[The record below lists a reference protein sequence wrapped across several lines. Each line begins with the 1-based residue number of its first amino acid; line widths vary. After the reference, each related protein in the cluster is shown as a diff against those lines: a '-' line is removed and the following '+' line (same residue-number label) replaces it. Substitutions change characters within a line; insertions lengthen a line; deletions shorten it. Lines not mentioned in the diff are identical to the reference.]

1 MDDTF
6 DTPQKGTCSTAGASR
21 GTRLILI
28 LGALSAFGPLSLDMY
43 LPSLPALARDM
54 DTSASQA
61 QLSLTF
67 CLLGLAL
74 GQLLAGPLSD
84 VRGRRGPLLASL
96 AVYFA
101 ASLACVYSPGIWVFC
116 ALRLVQGLAGAAGIV
131 LSKAVVRDMYT
142 GTELTRC
149 FAMLML
155 VNGAAPVLA
164 PVLGAQLLSWTSWRG
179 VFLILA
185 AIGAVML
192 ASVWLWLPE
201 TLPRERRARGGLPH
215 TLSAFRSLLQD
226 RRFVGL
232 ALSQGFMYAAM
243 FAYIAG
249 SPFVLQELYGVSP
262 QVFSLVFAV
271 NGLGIILA
279 GQTAGKLAGRVREER
294 LFAAGI
300 GMGLVGGLGLLVS
313 ILADAGLAAILC
325 CLFLVVSSI
334 GIASTSGTSLAMEHY
349 GHAAGSASALL
360 GLVSFI
366 AGGIVS
372 PLVGLG
378 GQGTALPMG
387 VLIAIAEVCAV
398 LCYVVLSVR
407 ARRQQAEP
415 QAERS

>member
-1 MDDTF
+1 MNDTLNT
-6 DTPQKGTCSTAGASR
+6 TPNDLSPSSSRAKSGA
-21 GTRLILI
+21 RLILI

-43 LPSLPALARDM
+43 LPSLPALARDLGSG
-54 DTSASQA
+54 TSQA

-67 CLLGLAL
+67 CLLGLAV

-84 VRGRRGPLLASL
+84 VRGRRGPLLISL

-101 ASLACVYSPGIWVFC
+101 ASLACAYSPSIWVFC
-116 ALRLVQGLAGAAGIV
+116 SLRLVQGLAGAAGIV
-131 LSKAVVRDMYT
+131 LSRAVVRDMYT

-164 PVLGAQLLSWTSWRG
+164 PILGAQLLNWTSWRG
-179 VFLILA
+179 IFLILA
-185 AIGAVML
+185 AIGIIML

-201 TLPRERRARGGLPH
+201 TLPRDRRARGGLPQ
-215 TLSAFRSLLQD
+215 TLAAFRDLLRD

-243 FAYIAG
+243 FAYISG
-249 SPFVLQELYGVSP
+249 SPFVLQELYKVSP
-262 QVFSLVFAV
+262 QGFSLMFAV

-279 GQTAGKLAGRVREER
+279 GQTAGRLAGRVREER

-300 GMGLVGGLGLLVS
+300 AMGLAGGLGLLASV
-313 ILADAGLAAILC
+313 LADAGLAAILC

-387 VLIAIAEVCAV
+387 ALIAAAEVGAL
-398 LCYVVLSVR
+398 LCYLSLAGGTR
-407 ARRQQAEP
+407 QKASRR
-415 QAERS
+415 S

>member
-1 MDDTF
+1 MNDTL
-6 DTPQKGTCSTAGASR
+6 TTTQEGAGASSGAKR
-21 GTRLILI
+21 GAGLILI

-43 LPSLPALARDM
+43 LPSLPTLARDLG
-54 DTSASQA
+54 SSPSQA

-67 CLLGLAL
+67 CLLGLAV

-84 VRGRRGPLLASL
+84 MRGRRGPLLVSL
-96 AVYFA
+96 IVYAA
-101 ASLACVYSPGIWVFC
+101 ASLACVYSPDIWTFC

-131 LSKAVVRDMYT
+131 LSRAVVRDMYT

-164 PVLGAQLLSWTSWRG
+164 PILGAQLLAWTSWRG
-179 VFLILA
+179 IFMILA
-185 AIGAVML
+185 AIGAIML
-192 ASVWLWLPE
+192 ASVWMWLPE
-201 TLPRERRARGGLPH
+201 TLPKERRASGGLPQ
-215 TLSAFRSLLQD
+215 TLSAFRELLRD

-243 FAYIAG
+243 FAYISG
-249 SPFVLQELYGVSP
+249 SPFVLQDLYSMSP
-262 QVFSLVFAV
+262 QGFSLVFAV
-271 NGLGIILA
+271 NGVGIILA
-279 GQTAGKLAGRVREER
+279 GQTAGKLAGRVREEH
-294 LFAAGI
+294 LFIAGI
-300 GMGLVGGLGLLVS
+300 AMGLAGGLGLLITV
-313 ILADAGLAAILC
+313 LADAGLAAILC

-387 VLIAIAEVCAV
+387 ALIAAAEVGAV
-398 LCYVVLSVR
+398 LCYAVLTRRVGRQTGHRS
-407 ARRQQAEP
+407 AR
-415 QAERS
+415 S

>member
-1 MDDTF
+1 MNDTLN
-6 DTPQKGTCSTAGASR
+6 TPSEDISSSTSGTKSGA
-21 GTRLILI
+21 RLILI

-43 LPSLPALARDM
+43 LPSLPGLARDLGS
-54 DTSASQA
+54 SASQA

-67 CLLGLAL
+67 CLLGLAV

-84 VRGRRGPLLASL
+84 VRGRRGPLLISL
-96 AVYFA
+96 AIYFA

-116 ALRLVQGLAGAAGIV
+116 ALRLVQGLSGAAGIV
-131 LSKAVVRDMYT
+131 LSRAVVRDMYT

-155 VNGAAPVLA
+155 VNGAAPVVA
-164 PVLGAQLLSWTSWRG
+164 PILGAQLLNWTSWRG
-179 VFLILA
+179 IFLILA
-185 AIGAVML
+185 AIGIIML

-201 TLPRERRARGGLPH
+201 TLPRGRRVRGGLPQ
-215 TLSAFRSLLQD
+215 TLSAFRSLLRD

-243 FAYIAG
+243 FAYISG
-249 SPFVLQELYGVSP
+249 SPFVLQELYNVSP
-262 QVFSLVFAV
+262 QGFSLMFAI
-271 NGLGIILA
+271 NGLGIILT
-279 GQTAGKLAGRVREER
+279 GQTAGRLAGRVREER

-300 GMGLVGGLGLLVS
+300 AMGLAGGLGLLVS
-313 ILADAGLAAILC
+313 VLADVGLAAILC

-387 VLIAIAEVCAV
+387 ALIAAAEVGAL
-398 LCYVVLSVR
+398 LCYVSLARSVR
-407 ARRQQAEP
+407 EGYQQG
-415 QAERS
+415 

>member
-1 MDDTF
+1 M
-6 DTPQKGTCSTAGASR
+6 
-21 GTRLILI
+21 I

-43 LPSLPALARDM
+43 LPSLPALARDLGS
-54 DTSASQA
+54 TASLA

-67 CLLGLAL
+67 CLLGLAV

-84 VRGRRGPLLASL
+84 VRGRRGPLLVSL
-96 AVYFA
+96 LVYAA
-101 ASLACVYSPGIWVFC
+101 ASLACVYSPDIWTFC

-131 LSKAVVRDMYT
+131 LSRAVVRDMYT

-164 PVLGAQLLSWTSWRG
+164 PILGAQLLAWTSWRG
-179 VFLILA
+179 IFMILA
-185 AIGAVML
+185 AIGAIML

-201 TLPRERRARGGLPH
+201 TLPRERRASGGLPQ
-215 TLSAFRSLLQD
+215 TLSAFRELFRD

-243 FAYIAG
+243 FAYISG
-249 SPFVLQELYGVSP
+249 SPFVLQDLYSMSP
-262 QVFSLVFAV
+262 QGFSLVFAV
-271 NGLGIILA
+271 NGVGIILA
-279 GQTAGKLAGRVREER
+279 GQTAGRLAGRVREER

-300 GMGLVGGLGLLVS
+300 AMGLAGGLGLLISV
-313 ILADAGLAAILC
+313 LADAGLAAILC

-387 VLIAIAEVCAV
+387 ALIAAAEVGAV
-398 LCYVVLSVR
+398 LCYAVLAGRVG
-407 ARRQQAEP
+407 RQPGQRP
-415 QAERS
+415 GRS

>member
-1 MDDTF
+1 MNETLNT
-6 DTPQKGTCSTAGASR
+6 TPKDLSTSSSGAKS
-21 GTRLILI
+21 GARLILI

-43 LPSLPALARDM
+43 LPSLPALARDLG
-54 DTSASQA
+54 SGASQA

-67 CLLGLAL
+67 CLLGLAV

-84 VRGRRGPLLASL
+84 VRGRRGPLLISL

-101 ASLACVYSPGIWVFC
+101 ASLACAYSPSIWAFC
-116 ALRLVQGLAGAAGIV
+116 ALRLIQGLAGAAGIV
-131 LSKAVVRDMYT
+131 LSRAVVRDMYT

-164 PVLGAQLLSWTSWRG
+164 PILGAQLLNWTSWRG
-179 VFLILA
+179 IFLILA
-185 AIGAVML
+185 AIGIIML

-201 TLPRERRARGGLPH
+201 TLPRDRRARRGLPQ
-215 TLSAFRSLLQD
+215 TLAAFRDLLRD

-243 FAYIAG
+243 FAYISG
-249 SPFVLQELYGVSP
+249 SPFVLQDLYKVSP
-262 QVFSLVFAV
+262 QGFSLVFAV

-279 GQTAGKLAGRVREER
+279 GQTAGRLAGRVREER

-300 GMGLVGGLGLLVS
+300 AMGLAGGLGLLASV
-313 ILADAGLAAILC
+313 LADAGLAAILC

-366 AGGIVS
+366 AGGIIS

-387 VLIAIAEVCAV
+387 ALIAAAEVGAL
-398 LCYVVLSVR
+398 LCYVSLASGT
-407 ARRQQAEP
+407 RRKAS
-415 QAERS
+415 RRT